1 MQATAVALALINVGL
16 ATAIV
21 SGTGTTTFAP
31 MWVGLVLGGA
41 GLLATVAA
49 VRLWRDYLLAV
60 RER

>member
-1 MQATAVALALINVGL
+1 MALALINVGL

-31 MWVGLVLGGA
+31 MWVDLVLLGA
-41 GLLATVAA
+41 GLLAAIAA
-49 VRLWRDYLLAV
+49 VRVWREYLFGV